1 MIERTA
7 RLRRAA
13 VTALV
18 AVGAVGGTVAAASG
32 IAAAAT
38 PTMAISPTTL
48 PGATSGTAFS
58 QTLTAT
64 EGPVTTAGTDTVN
77 WSTTGSLPPGI
88 TLASATSSIATSTSA
103 SSTTTD
109 TLSGTPTTPG
119 TYSFSVTAT
128 DGTTGATATQAYS
141 VVVAAGPVN
150 ASDGGVVLSPTGAGA
165 ATVLPGKS
173 AQPATSWTFSLAN
186 TFVSGQSLVIDIGPN
201 GSTRCQNSAD
211 FVAFAG
217 TPTVTVSSNG
227 TSETQP
233 TFTATV
239 ATQSGDISGCSGD
252 ALVLS
257 VTDNAN
263 TAAGTTPWTV
273 TLTNITYTVGSA
285 TTAGPI
291 GATGVY
297 TATSST
303 SYTDTVVSNATVAN
317 VSVTADNPPVS
328 LTPSAVDQAISNIV
342 IAEQQPGTVP
352 TGTVSV
358 TLGAGVFDKAD
369 SPTVT
374 ASPTGTGAGTA
385 GAVTGAGTNTLS
397 FPVVAS
403 TSVATTYTLSNLA
416 VDAPST
422 PGPVDI
428 SVTDTPTGGTAV
440 TLASGILAYNVAQ
453 ATRVFGQTADGTAAA
468 ELEQQFPP
476 NGSSCVGSGSSTGRY
491 APVVLATDVNYP
503 DALAASYLASY
514 LHTGILLTP
523 VNSVSQVT
531 LNALRVEGITNVYV
545 VGGPYVVSDNDIA
558 QLKATPAYD
567 CGGTQ
572 PITTLLGSDQ
582 DLSVTRI
589 YGQTEYDTA
598 EQIAEY
604 PPASNVG
611 SLDVPGAY
619 AGQYNATTGTT
630 SSAPPVSTTPK
641 TAILATSQGFQDA
654 ESASALAYGK
664 NLPVLITEPDSLAS
678 QAQSA
683 LMTLGIQQVIVMGG
697 PIAISNTVVSAVQNL
712 GISVIRIA
720 GQDYTQTA
728 AELADFEVNNQV
740 NSAGQAEG
748 VAWNPKGTIVVA
760 RGDFYSDGLAGS
772 VITGTNDQP
781 LLLTENPTTVGQY
794 LTAFLQQAGS
804 PAGIDGVTDAT
815 TNAVSG
821 AQITS
826 LTILGGPLAV
836 ANSTVSQMEADLGS

>member
-1 MIERTA
+1 MHERTR

-18 AVGAVGGTVAAASG
+18 AVGAVGGTVAAVSG
-32 IAAAAT
+32 VAAAAT
-38 PTMAISPTTL
+38 PTMTITPTSL
-48 PGATSGTAFS
+48 PAATTNTSYS

-64 EGPVTTAGTDTVN
+64 EGPVTTAGTDTVD
-77 WSTTGSLPPGI
+77 WSTSGTLPPGV
-88 TLASATSSIATSTSA
+88 TLASSTSSITTSTSA

-128 DGTTGATATQAYS
+128 DATTGATATNPYTVTVSLA
-141 VVVAAGPVN
+141 PVN
-150 ASDGGVVLSPTGAGA
+150 ASGGQVVLSPSGASA
-165 ATVLPGKS
+165 ATILPGKTGQS
-173 AQPATSWTFSLAN
+173 ATSWTFGLAN
-186 TFVSGQSLVIDIGPN
+186 TFVAGQSLVIDIGPN
-201 GSTRCQNSAD
+201 GTTRCQNSTNY
-211 FVAFAG
+211 VAFAG
-217 TPTVTVSSNG
+217 TPTVTVSTNG
-227 TSETQP
+227 TTETEP

-239 ATQSGDISGCSGD
+239 ATQANDISGCSAD
-252 ALVLS
+252 ALDLAL
-257 VTDNAN
+257 TN
-263 TAAGTTPWTV
+263 TSSTGSTPWTV
-273 TLTNITYTVGSA
+273 TISNITYSVGSA
-285 TTAGPI
+285 TTPGTIGTAG
-291 GATGVY
+291 VF

-303 SYTDTVVSNATVAN
+303 SYTDTVAANATVATT
-317 VSVTADNPPVS
+317 SVTADNPPVS
-328 LTPSAVDQAISNIV
+328 LSPSAVDQAISNIV
-342 IAEQQPGTVP
+342 ITEEQPGTVP
-352 TGTVSV
+352 SGIVTV
-358 TLGAGVFDKAD
+358 TLGAGTFDKAD

-374 ASPTGTGAGTA
+374 TSPTGSGAGTA
-385 GAVTGAGTNTLS
+385 TTPTGAGSSTLS
-397 FPVVAS
+397 FTVVAS
-403 TSVATTYTLSNLA
+403 TSVATTYTLGNLA

-422 PGPVDI
+422 PGPVDVT
-428 SVTDTPTGGTAV
+428 VTDTPTTGSAV
-440 TLASGILAYNVAQ
+440 TLASGLLVYNVAQ
-453 ATRVFGQTADGTAAA
+453 ATRVYGQTADGTAAA

-476 NGSSCVGSGSSTGRY
+476 TGSSCVGSGSSTGRY

-558 QLKATPAYD
+558 QLKATPAYN

-572 PITTLLGSDQ
+572 PITTLLGSEQ

-598 EQIAEY
+598 QDIAEY

-611 SLDVPGAY
+611 TLDVPGAY
-619 AGQYNATTGTT
+619 AGQYNATTGNE
-630 SSAPPVSTTPK
+630 SSAPPVSTSPK

-664 NLPVLITEPDSLAS
+664 NLPVLITAPDSLSS

-683 LMTLGIQQVIVMGG
+683 LSTLGIQQVIVMGG
-697 PIAISNTVVSAVQNL
+697 PIAISDSVVSTLMGEGMA
-712 GISVIRIA
+712 VIRIA

-728 AELADFEVNNQV
+728 TELADFEVNNQV
-740 NSAGQAEG
+740 NAAGQAEG
-748 VAWNPKGTIVVA
+748 VAWNPKNTIVVA

-772 VITGTNDQP
+772 VITGSNDQP
-781 LLLTENPTTVGQY
+781 LLLTENPSTVGQY
-794 LTAFLQQAGS
+794 LTSFLQQAGS
-804 PAGIDGVTDAT
+804 SAGIDGVASAT
-815 TNAVSG
+815 TNPQSG
-821 AQITS
+821 AQITT

-836 ANSTVSQMEADLGS
+836 TDTTVSQLEADLGG